1 MKRYAA
7 IALLLAAGLF
17 EPASGQEVTGWL
29 VGRVEEAGTGA
40 AVAGA
45 TVRLQGPVTRA
56 AATAENGTWRVGP
69 LPAGRYTISVE
80 HIRFAPAERSLEVPN
95 GDGPVRIAMTERALA
110 LDALVVTA
118 GRRLQRLADVPVA
131 TELITNREIRQTGA
145 TDLASVLT
153 ERTGVEVEGGHP
165 VGSGV
170 MIQGMGSERV
180 LVLMDGQPFIG
191 RISGKID
198 VSRIPTSMIER
209 VEVVK
214 GPQSTLYGSEAM
226 GGVVNV
232 ITRDADGSVWT
243 TAATATAGNNGRLDL
258 GINGLGG
265 MGPVTGLLDVG
276 RRSLAL
282 APGWEGGSGAL
293 SNRWDALAK
302 LGWRTPVDGL
312 RLEATSLLLDEGQ
325 RWRSGQLYHF
335 ADNTQ
340 WSGRI
345 GGVWARGAH
354 RLAPTFYVT
363 AFDHLSR
370 RATSEEPVAGTGEE
384 ETQRLAEGEIVYGI
398 DLGEH
403 AVDAGVEARRE
414 AIRSDRVVGGERT
427 HETAEAFL
435 QSTLSWGAVSLVPG
449 LRASW
454 SDPWGSHW
462 TPRVAAMVRPIPEL
476 ALRLSVGEGFRAPA
490 FKELYMEFLNI
501 GPGFGYTVRG
511 NPDLRPEVSRNVT
524 ASVEWAGSRT
534 YLRVQAFENRFD
546 DFIETRAVGDSSG
559 VTVYTYGNVDD
570 GFTRG
575 GEVEAGVTRDGWR
588 IEGGYSVLRAERTKT
603 GEPLLGR
610 PERSIRGTVSYANP
624 SGFRF
629 SVTGVH
635 TGETAMARTEAG
647 TEWRDPF
654 TRLDGRAVKDLPGGF
669 ELVAGIDNLFDQR
682 VEEWPGFT
690 GRHLYTSISWRAAG
704 DASNSR

>member
-1 MKRYAA
+1 MARAG
-7 IALLLAAGLF
+7 IAVLLSLGLVAPAAGQ
-17 EPASGQEVTGWL
+17 EPAGSWLSGRIET
-29 VGRVEEAGTGA
+29 AGTGEP
-40 AVAGA
+40 VAGA
-45 TVRLQGPVTRA
+45 MVRLGGPVVRTVA
-56 AATAENGTWRVGP
+56 SADNGAWRLGP
-69 LPAGRYTISVE
+69 LPAGSYTLSVE
-80 HIRFAPAERSLEVPN
+80 HIGFAPTERAVDVPH
-95 GDGPVRIAMTERALA
+95 GPELVRVALTERALE

-118 GRRLQRLADVPVA
+118 GRRLQRLADAPVA
-131 TELITNREIRQTGA
+131 TELVTSREIRQTGA
-145 TDLASVLT
+145 ADLASVLT
-153 ERTGVEVEGGHP
+153 ERTGVELEGGHP

-180 LVLMDGQPFIG
+180 LVLLDGQPFIG

-198 VSRIPTSMIER
+198 ISRIPTSMIER
-209 VEVVK
+209 IEVVK

-232 ITRDADGSVWT
+232 ITRDPDVSVWT
-243 TAATATAGNNGRLDL
+243 TSATATAGNNGRLDI
-258 GINGLGG
+258 GVNGLAGLG
-265 MGPVTGLLDVG
+265 SATGLLDVG
-276 RRSLAL
+276 RRSLDL
-282 APGWEGGSGAL
+282 APGWDGGSGAA
-293 SNRWDALAK
+293 SDRWDVLAK

-312 RLEATSLLLDEGQ
+312 RLEASGLLLDEGQ
-325 RWRSGQLYHF
+325 QWRSGQLYSF

-340 WSGRI
+340 WSSRM
-345 GGVWARGAH
+345 GGVWERGAH
-354 RLAPTFYVT
+354 RLAPTLYLT

-370 RATSEEPVAGTGEE
+370 RATSEEPVPGTGEK
-384 ETQRLAEGEIVYGI
+384 ETQRLAEGELLYGLTAGSHSL
-398 DLGEH
+398 DF
-403 AVDAGVEARRE
+403 GVEARRE

-435 QSTLSWGAVSLVPG
+435 QTSLAWGPVSLVPG
-449 LRASW
+449 VRGSW
-454 SDPWGSHW
+454 SDPWGTHW
-462 TPRVAAMVRPIPEL
+462 TPRVAAMVRPVPEL
-476 ALRLSVGEGFRAPA
+476 ALRLSAGEGFRAPA

-511 NPDLRPEVSRNVT
+511 NPNLRPEVSRNLT
-524 ASVEWAGSRT
+524 ASVEWVGSRT

-575 GEVEAGVTRDGWR
+575 AEIEAGVTRAGWR
-588 IEGGYSVLRAERTKT
+588 LEGGYSLLRAERART

-610 PERSIRGTVSYANP
+610 PEQSVRGTISYANP
-624 SGFRF
+624 AGIRF

-635 TGETAMARTEAG
+635 TGETAMARMEAG
-647 TEWRDPF
+647 TEWREPF
-654 TRLDGRAVKDLPGGF
+654 TRFDLRVAQDLPGGF
-669 ELVAGIDNLFDQR
+669 ELVGGVDNVFDQR

-704 DASNSR
+704 DASRSR